1 MSFNFK
7 RLSDVSSA
15 ESVSENTN
23 VIIEEDGV
31 IKKVS
36 NFFRQIL
43 NKIAQVDITE
53 EPSDKSYVLV
63 EEGGSVK
70 RVPKTFIGGSGG
82 GYDIIIYGDMSDEAG
97 YNGKD
102 WQYVKGSYED
112 LKNMFEN
119 GTYPSIAVYAKGYGN
134 TYAGFRVML
143 VYGIDARYYDDNG
156 NIDILF
162 CRYYDG
168 DNPSHYIT
176 AKSDNTLSCWSP
188 E

>member
-1 MSFNFK
+1 MNFK
-7 RLSDVSSA
+7 KLSDVTSV

-63 EEGGSVK
+63 EEGGFVK
-70 RVPKTFIGGSGG
+70 RVPKTSVGGSV

-119 GTYPSIAVYAKGYGN
+119 GAFPSIAVYAKGYDN
-134 TYAGFRVML
+134 TGSGFRVIP
-143 VYGIDARYYDDNG
+143 VYGINAPYYEDIGVISILLARAME
-156 NIDILF
+156 
-162 CRYYDG
+162 G
-168 DNPSHYIT
+168 DYPSHYID
-176 AKSDNTLSCWSP
+176 AHDDNTLSCWSP
-188 E
+188 D